1 MDYEAI
7 GVFVVVKTRAENP
20 ISAILANTYAALD
33 LWHERRKRKMACCLP
48 ALYVWLVPRIR
59 ERAIGFKCPV
69 ELALKRGSEPRG
81 RDEWKQFLPV

>member
-48 ALYVWLVPRIR
+48 ALYVWLVSRLG
-59 ERAIGFKCPV
+59 ERAVGFRCPV
-69 ELALKRGSEPRG
+69 ELALKRGPEPRRG
-81 RDEWKQFLPV
+81 DEWK